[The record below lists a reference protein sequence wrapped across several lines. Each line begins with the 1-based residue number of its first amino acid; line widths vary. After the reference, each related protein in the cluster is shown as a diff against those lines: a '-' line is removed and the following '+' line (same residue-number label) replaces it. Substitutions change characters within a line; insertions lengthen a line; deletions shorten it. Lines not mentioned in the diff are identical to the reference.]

1 MYLKRIE
8 TIGFKSFADKTVVEF
23 EQGVTAVV
31 GPNGSGKS
39 NISDAIRWVLGEQ
52 SAKSLRGGKME
63 DIIFAGTSTRKPLNF
78 AEVTLVL
85 DNSCG
90 SLPIDYEEVSITR
103 RVYRTGDSEYLI
115 NKQKVRLKD
124 VVDLIMDTGI
134 GHDSLSIISQD
145 KVKAI
150 VEARV
155 EDRRV
160 IIEEAAGVLK
170 YKMRKK
176 EATRKLESTSDNL
189 SRVQDIIFELED
201 QVEPLRKQSEQ
212 AEKYMVLKQECSDS
226 EISVLAYDI
235 KTLNDQMERS
245 KKERKDVEFEHV
257 SINAKIAND
266 ERRRDTL
273 KQNQQAQERQ
283 LEQLQADLV
292 ETSEWIQ
299 KLQGQRDVLKERHK
313 NASSNKEELAE
324 QQAQLESRLE
334 TSQVEL
340 KTAEEAMTKTKTL
353 LETKQSQLQKVSEE
367 YQHLEENLKIQ
378 LDTTRDAYFEDV
390 NRLASVKNQYIAI
403 NQQIKRT
410 ETTIERI
417 NEDEEKALLDRD
429 ALVQEQETFK
439 AQYGKFETSLKE
451 KRDLYQ
457 QLYKEH
463 QQRLKQAEMETN
475 RHRHLTHQL
484 DKMNNRLQWLEDAQ
498 KDFSG
503 FNEGVKKILKAREQ
517 GQVSGIE
524 GAVAELVTVPKELEL
539 AMDVVLGP
547 VMQQIVT
554 TNDDSAKKAIDFLKK
569 HHAGRATFLPLNV
582 IKSRLL
588 PLDVQ
593 NRIQGNQDVV
603 GVASQLV
610 GYDQRYRQI
619 VENILGNII
628 VTKDLNVAKNLAKQL
643 NYRYRIVTLEGDVIN
658 AGGAMTGGAVKRQ
671 GSSLLRQKNEIED
684 CQRQIQQLTDELE
697 QSKVL
702 QEEWAQTVKQSEKEL
717 QKVQLA
723 GERLKEK
730 MSEVNQQKL
739 AFEYR
744 EKSQNE
750 REQLL
755 RIERREPEA
764 ELKQLVEKNNQLAE
778 DRLVLEQ
785 RIEEAKA
792 TIETLE
798 EQLEQQE
805 ELKSQLLQQM
815 TELKVDVAKLE
826 TALHNECATFE
837 RLKGETEQARIRL
850 KELLDKIAESEQ
862 ALLGNDDEVVQLEAN
877 LAEKK
882 EKREGII
889 EQIQDQRVTL
899 TKVSQELETLEREVR
914 ESHKVQQKMAE
925 SLNQL
930 DVSIGKVDVEMDIM
944 IKKLEEEY
952 QMTFDHANENY
963 PLKGSIEEIKSRIR
977 SIKGQIAALGEINVG
992 AIQEYQRV
1000 KERYDF
1006 LTTQR
1011 DDLIEAKATLEET
1024 INEMDQEMTVK
1035 FKETFD
1041 LVREQYM
1048 EIFKKL
1054 FGGGSADLVLTDP
1067 HDLLHTGVE
1076 IIAQPPGTKLK
1087 TSNLL
1092 SGGQKALTSIA
1103 LLFAILKVR
1112 TVPFCVLDE
1121 VEAALDEANVARYA
1135 NYLKAF
1141 SNETQFI
1148 VITHRKGT
1156 MEKADVLYGVTMQE
1170 RGVTKLVSVRMDN
1183 VSDYMDDEK

>member
-410 ETTIERI
+410 ETTLERI

-588 PLDVQ
+588 PMDVQ

-755 RIERREPEA
+755 RIERREHEA

-826 TALHNECATFE
+826 TALYNECATFE

>member
-340 KTAEEAMTKTKTL
+340 KTAEEAMTKTKTS

-410 ETTIERI
+410 ETTLERI

-755 RIERREPEA
+755 RIERREHEA

-826 TALHNECATFE
+826 TALYNECATFE
-837 RLKGETEQARIRL
+837 RLKGETEQVRTRL

>member
-340 KTAEEAMTKTKTL
+340 KTAEEAMTKTKTS

-410 ETTIERI
+410 ETTLERI

-524 GAVAELVTVPKELEL
+524 GAVAELVTIPKELEL

-588 PLDVQ
+588 PMDVQ

-643 NYRYRIVTLEGDVIN
+643 NYRYRIVTLDGDVIN

-755 RIERREPEA
+755 RIERREHEA

-837 RLKGETEQARIRL
+837 RLKGETEQARTRL

-882 EKREGII
+882 EKRESII

>member
-85 DNSCG
+85 DNSCQ

-340 KTAEEAMTKTKTL
+340 KTAEEAMTKTNTS

-410 ETTIERI
+410 ETTLDRI

-588 PLDVQ
+588 PMDVQ

-755 RIERREPEA
+755 RIERREHEA

-837 RLKGETEQARIRL
+837 RLKGETEQARTRL

>member
-340 KTAEEAMTKTKTL
+340 KTAEEAMTKTKTS

-410 ETTIERI
+410 ETTLERI

-554 TNDDSAKKAIDFLKK
+554 TNDDSAKKAIDFLKQ

-702 QEEWAQTVKQSEKEL
+702 QEEWVQTVKQSEKEL

-755 RIERREPEA
+755 RIERREHEA

-837 RLKGETEQARIRL
+837 RLKGETEQVRTRL